1 MTGALS
7 NPYEV
12 ILAPVQSEKS
22 YQGLEFNRYVFKV
35 KSDATKVQIRKAIEQ
50 LHDVTVLSVNTSK
63 VQDKPKRRG
72 MFKGTKP
79 GYKRAVVQL
88 KAGDTIKIFEGVH

>member
-1 MTGALS
+1 MTGALA

-12 ILAPVQSEKS
+12 VLAPVQSEKS

-35 KSDATKVQIRKAIEQ
+35 HPDANKVQIRKAVEQ
-50 LHDVTVLSVNTSK
+50 LHGVTVVDVNTSSVK
-63 VQDKPKRRG
+63 AKPKRRG
-72 MFKGTKP
+72 IHKGTKP

-88 KAGDTIKIFEGVH
+88 KPGDTIKIFEGVH

>member
-1 MTGALS
+1 MTGALE
-7 NPYEV
+7 NPYDV
-12 ILAPVQSEKS
+12 VLAPVQSEKS
-22 YQGLEFNRYVFKV
+22 YQGLEHNRFVFKV
-35 KSDATKVQIRKAIEQ
+35 ASSATKVQIRKAIEQ
-50 LHDVTVLSVNTSK
+50 IHGVTVVGVNTSSVK
-63 VQDKPKRRG
+63 AKPKRRG